1 MQLDVI
7 IPTYNRHE
15 LLPRTLGSLL
25 AAELPTG
32 LDVRVTVVD
41 NNSTDETR
49 SVVESHIE
57 KFQGRLNYVFERNQ
71 GRSHA
76 LNAGIRSSAGDLVGM
91 IDDDE
96 EVDSGWYSTLYSIFS
111 RGGIDFIG
119 GPYVPR
125 WGAEPPAWLPMAYLG
140 AIGWVD
146 GGDKVVPFDHNYP
159 GILMGGN
166 AVISRATLNK
176 VGLYNTKL
184 GRTDKRLI
192 SGEDDD
198 MYQRLL
204 GAGARGLYVP
214 ELIIH
219 HYIPPERLT
228 KRYFRSWCFWRGVSC
243 GVIDRER
250 RMPVVYLGSVP
261 RFIYGQAARGL
272 IRTIRGRM
280 GWRKVASKVFSDE
293 LAVWDAAGFFYG
305 KLLYK
310 RANSPKQEAS
320 SQEKCQVAPR
330 EPDVQQACSRFVE

>member
-7 IPTYNRHE
+7 IPTYNRHK
-15 LLPRTLGSLL
+15 LLERTLASLL
-25 AAELPTG
+25 AAETPTG

-49 SVVESHIE
+49 SAVESHMGR
-57 KFQGRLNYVFERNQ
+57 FQGRLAYVFEHRQ

-76 LNAGIRSSAGDLVGM
+76 LNAGIRSTTGDLVGM

-96 EVDSGWYSTLYSIFS
+96 EIASGWYASLHAVFS
-111 RGGIDFIG
+111 RGEVDFIG

-125 WGAEPPAWLPMAYLG
+125 WGATPPAWLPKAYLG

-146 GGDKVVPFDHNYP
+146 GGDEVVPFDDNYP

-166 AVISRATLNK
+166 AVISRETLNK

-214 ELIIH
+214 ELIIY

-228 KRYFRSWCFWRGVSC
+228 KKYFRSWCFWRGVSC

-250 RMPVVYLGSVP
+250 RMPVVYLGGIP
-261 RFIYGQAARGL
+261 RYVYGQAARGL
-272 IRTIRGRM
+272 IKTIAGRLSR
-280 GWRKVASKVFSDE
+280 RKVASKVFTDE

-305 KLLYK
+305 KHLYK
-310 RANSPKQEAS
+310 SAGSVKQKAESHQNRQSALG
-320 SQEKCQVAPR
+320 EI
-330 EPDVQQACSRFVE
+330 DVQ